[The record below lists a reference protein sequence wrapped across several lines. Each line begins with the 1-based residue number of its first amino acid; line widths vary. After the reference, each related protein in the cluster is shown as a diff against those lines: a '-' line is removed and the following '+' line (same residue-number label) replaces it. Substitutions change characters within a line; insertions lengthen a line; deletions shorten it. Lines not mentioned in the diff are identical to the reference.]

1 MRWYLQ
7 ELHYNVG
14 GLFTSIGEL
23 NACALLHLMFP
34 ILLLTNTTPVIQ
46 TGTINALAVYGSSLY
61 AEKFFSIGGK
71 TVLNSAALTQ

>member
-1 MRWYLQ
+1 MLAV
-7 ELHYNVG
+7 H
-14 GLFTSIGEL
+14 FTSIGEL

-46 TGTINALAVYGSSLY
+46 TVQLTRLQFMVRLY

-71 TVLNSAALTQ
+71 TVLNVPH